1 MFFYIIIFFS
11 IVVGVL
17 LLKIKLSF
25 RHNRHTRP
33 LSYQCPVRMDGK
45 TVLITGADSG
55 IGKETTVGL
64 VSLGAKVIMACIDKE
79 TAEPIAEEIRQKT
92 AVDPSL
98 VSVVQLDLSDLES
111 VRNCSRKI
119 CASEPKLDVLIN
131 DAGVG
136 IGPVK
141 TSKQGYDYTF
151 AVNHLG
157 HFLLTHLLLGLLKK
171 SSPSRIINVSSMYHR
186 TVTRALDFSREPKPG
201 SDIKYPGLFG
211 YPTSKLAQILHTN
224 VLAKQLKEA
233 GVVANSMHPGYVS
246 SGIWYTDVHNKF
258 VIIFMRFFGWLSTII
273 GRTPKE
279 AAQTAIYMAADPAL
293 EKVSGQYFENVAISD
308 QLSSF
313 AKDPELAQK
322 MWDVSSEMC
331 GLTKKVE

>member
-1 MFFYIIIFFS
+1 MFLYIIVFS
-11 IVVGVL
+11 TATVVGVL
-17 LLKIKLSF
+17 LLKLSF

-33 LSYQCPVRMDGK
+33 LSYQCSVRMDGK
-45 TVLITGADSG
+45 TVLITGANSG
-55 IGKETTVGL
+55 IGKETAIGL
-64 VSLGAKVIMACIDKE
+64 VSLGAKVIMACRNLKK
-79 TAEPIAEEIRQKT
+79 AEAAAEEIRQKT
-92 AVDPSL
+92 AADPSL
-98 VSVVQLDLSDLES
+98 VSIVQLDLSDLDS

-119 CASEPKLDVLIN
+119 YASESRLDVLIN
-131 DAGVG
+131 NAGLG

-141 TSKQGYDYTF
+141 TAKQGYEYTF

-171 SSPSRIINVSSMYHR
+171 SSPSRIINVSSVRHKNMTR
-186 TVTRALDFSREPKPG
+186 TLDFSRDPKPG
-201 SDIKYPGLFG
+201 SEMKYPGLFG
-211 YPTSKLAQILHTN
+211 YDTSKLAQILHTN
-224 VLAKQLKEA
+224 VLAKQLKEH

-246 SGIWYTDVHNKF
+246 SGIWYRDSHKKSA
-258 VIIFMRFFGWLSTII
+258 IIFTRLFGLLSTIV
-273 GRTPKE
+273 GRTSEDGAK
-279 AAQTAIYMAADPAL
+279 TVIYMAADPAL
-293 EKVSGQYFENVAISD
+293 ENVSGQYFENVAISD